1 MSTSEKDFEE
11 YAARLAEKIAN
22 IPPCDEHIM
31 PEVEYRP
38 LDIRLMET
46 LSELDE
52 FTKCDLADLEKY
64 EKWIEGKSGPN
75 QAW

>member
-1 MSTSEKDFEE
+1 MSAFKKDFEE
-11 YAARLAEKIAN
+11 YAANLAAKVAH
-22 IPPCDEHIM
+22 IPPHGEHIM

-38 LDIRLMET
+38 LDIQLAQA

-52 FTKCDLADLEKY
+52 FVQCDLADLEKY
-64 EKWIEGKSGPN
+64 EKWIEEQSGPN